1 MKMRWFNI
9 SKLKFVNFIYWVF
22 LTYMIAAFIW
32 WYVSLEKQNSEIATV
47 KFQSIRLNDPALYQK
62 VKSIEAFEARKTKQY
77 IYEGVTFLFLFL
89 LGAIYVYRSLLKQL
103 KISGP
108 QAQEVLQ
115 YIKKGEQ
122 VEYQIEKAIELPK
135 EFQPLYLAPTTSF
148 SANIARKYLYDRGIT
163 DNDILKHNIGYC
175 IAGEFSDRI
184 IIPSYDQN
192 NQLNF
197 YVARSFNRSYAKYK
211 NPEASKDII
220 VFENLINWNQPI
232 IICEGVFDAMAIR
245 RNAIPILGKNI
256 SKSLLKKIV
265 TSKVKEIYI
274 ALDRDAL
281 KKAVK
286 FCEQFISMGKK
297 VYLVDMDEKDP
308 SEMGFENFTNLIQ
321 NTYPL
326 TTYGLM
332 SKKIEL
338 I

>member
-1 MKMRWFNI
+1 ME
-9 SKLKFVNFIYWVF
+9 Y
-22 LTYMIAAFIW
+22 T
-32 WYVSLEKQNSEIATV
+32 
-47 KFQSIRLNDPALYQK
+47 
-62 VKSIEAFEARKTKQY
+62 
-77 IYEGVTFLFLFL
+77 FL
-89 LGAIYVYRSLLKQL
+89 LGAVENVLGKSYKRAKDNYAFHCPFCNHRKPKLEINLNTNDKGENPWECWVCETKGRTIRSLLKQL

-115 YIKKGEQ
+115 YIKKGEEI
-122 VEYQIEKAIELPK
+122 EYQVVKTIELPK
-135 EFQPLYLAPTTSF
+135 EFQPLYSAPTTSF

-163 DNDILKHNIGYC
+163 DNDIMKYNIGYC

-211 NPEASKDII
+211 NPEVSKDII

-256 SKSLLKKIV
+256 SKALLKKIV
-265 TSKVKEIYI
+265 SSKVKEIYI
-274 ALDRDAL
+274 ALDKDAL

-297 VYLVDMDEKDP
+297 VYLVDMEEKDP
-308 SEMGFENFTNLIQ
+308 SEMGFQSFTNHIQ
-321 NTYPL
+321 DAE
-326 TTYGLM
+326 
-332 SKKIEL
+332 EL
-338 I
+338 DLSSLLQYKLNLL